1 MVNQRYIKYIVE
13 VVVYESV
20 GGEAEFFED
29 GGGEVKDD
37 DGNDEL
43 EHRRLDLRGGGARF
57 RLGVGRG
64 WDGSEKGETG
74 IGGRSEQVIELE
86 G

>member
-1 MVNQRYIKYIVE
+1 M
-13 VVVYESV
+13 
-20 GGEAEFFED
+20 
-29 GGGEVKDD
+29 KDD

-74 IGGRSEQVIELE
+74 IGGRSEQVIGRE